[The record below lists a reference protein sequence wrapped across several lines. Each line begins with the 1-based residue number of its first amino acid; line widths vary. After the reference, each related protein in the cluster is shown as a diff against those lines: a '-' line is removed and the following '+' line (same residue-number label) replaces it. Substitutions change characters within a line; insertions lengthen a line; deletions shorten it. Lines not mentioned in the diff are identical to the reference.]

1 MMAFKFS
8 GKRGAMKVFRKLGLA
23 AVVLASAQAA
33 TAASVSNMDFESGNL
48 APWGGTGSV
57 VNDAATAYQG
67 DWYGQLVGS
76 QSLFQTVS
84 LVAGQKYDFMWRFIA
99 GDYLPHNDASFVIT
113 DAGYNLLANV
123 ATVGDYGD
131 SGWQYYSWVPNANY
145 NGPLVFG
152 VSNILN
158 NGLNSKLLL
167 DAAVPLPGAAL
178 LFGSALLGA
187 GVLRRRRMAA
197 KKLEMIAV

>member
-1 MMAFKFS
+1 M
-8 GKRGAMKVFRKLGLA
+8 G
-23 AVVLASAQAA
+23 
-33 TAASVSNMDFESGNL
+33 FETGSL

-67 DWYGQLVGS
+67 DWYGQITGT

-99 GDYLPHNDASFVIT
+99 GDYMPYDDTSFVIT
-113 DAGYNLLANV
+113 DAGYNLLASV

-131 SGWQYYSWVPNANY
+131 SGWQYYSWIPNANY

-152 VSNILN
+152 VSNILDN
-158 NGLNSKLLL
+158 LQDSRLLL

-187 GVLRRRRMAA
+187 GMLRRRKIAS
-197 KKLEMIAV
+197 KKLEAIAV

>member
-1 MMAFKFS
+1 
-8 GKRGAMKVFRKLGLA
+8 MKMIRKLSLV
-23 AVVLASAQAA
+23 AVLLASAQAA
-33 TAASVSNMDFESGNL
+33 TAASVPNMGFETGNL
-48 APWGGTGSV
+48 APWSGSGAV
-57 VNDAATAYQG
+57 VNDPAMAYEG
-67 DWYGQLVGS
+67 DWYGQLVGT

-99 GDYLPHNDASFVIT
+99 GDYMPYNDASFVIT

-123 ATVGDYGD
+123 ATVGNYGD
-131 SGWQYYSWVPNANY
+131 SGWQYYSWMPQFNY

-152 VSNILN
+152 VSNILDN
-158 NGLNSKLLL
+158 AANSTLLL
-167 DAAVPLPGAAL
+167 DATVPLPGAAL

-187 GVLRRRRMAA
+187 GMLRRRKLAA